1 MEQARPLSADMLAER
16 WGCSA
21 ESVRQLAREGAIR
34 HFRVGKMYR
43 FPKSAVEEFEC
54 QTSTL
59 DASEA
64 ASASIGTT
72 PKPENVSGISIRHAT
87 PKRRHNEQT
96 N

>member
-1 MEQARPLSADMLAER
+1 MLAER

-54 QTSTL
+54 QTSTS

-72 PKPENVSGISIRHAT
+72 PKPENVSGISLRHAPERT
-87 PKRRHNEQT
+87 RKPRQ
-96 N
+96 